1 MCDNRVTMKLTS
13 SEDIAWLLFSRH
25 VFIVTCFFH
34 LLEILYVNITLVMLV
49 DVLFIQVLGA
59 CTSVVMN
66 MER

>member
-1 MCDNRVTMKLTS
+1 MCDNGVTMTLTS

-34 LLEILYVNITLVMLV
+34 LILYVNTTLVMLV
-49 DVLFIQVLGA
+49 DVLFVQVLEA